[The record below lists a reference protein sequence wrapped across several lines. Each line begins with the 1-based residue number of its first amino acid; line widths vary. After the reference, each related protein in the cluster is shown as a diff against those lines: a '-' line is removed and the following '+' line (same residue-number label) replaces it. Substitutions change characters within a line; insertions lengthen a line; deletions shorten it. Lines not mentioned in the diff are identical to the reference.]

1 MIGLICWFFDQ
12 GSLLHSL
19 LNNSIAL
26 QRVLHKTLRY
36 QPPQHS
42 HHNDDRCLLGIIS
55 SLLDR
60 VQSPRRSQPRS
71 SYHQRFFWN
80 NFQRNRPVKLHK
92 AKNSGTSSSSS
103 STVDIYHHHH
113 LLLLYSL
120 RISTCTSLGKLY
132 SYRILSRTAIWR
144 TTLTAALNN
153 SNYFST

>member
-60 VQSPRRSQPRS
+60 VQSPRCSQPRS

-103 STVDIYHHHH
+103 SRYLSSSSSSSSLFTQNQHMHKPWQAIY
-113 LLLLYSL
+113 
-120 RISTCTSLGKLY
+120 R
-132 SYRILSRTAIWR
+132 
-144 TTLTAALNN
+144 
-153 SNYFST
+153 